1 MWKEI
6 NMKQFFFTVIYF
18 FVCLL
23 LPATG
28 QSATLTPVQIAQK
41 IQETYEKTTSFKA
54 DFLQTST
61 ISSMEHRQRKG
72 SGTMVIQKPGLLRWD
87 YISPEKQVLVSDG
100 EMFSL
105 YFASEN
111 QMIVT
116 PAKEYLR
123 EDVTYNFFS
132 GKGNLL
138 NDFEVIA
145 VMPEQEKQGSLAIKL
160 IPKKTHAQVETMN
173 VWVDEGTF
181 LVNRL
186 EIRDHLGS
194 VTNLLLFN
202 TVVNHPMPEEYFY
215 FSPPEGTEIIEQ

>member
-6 NMKQFFFTVIYF
+6 DMKQFFFTVIYLL
-18 FVCLL
+18 VGLL

-28 QSATLTPVQIAQK
+28 QSAPLTPVQIAEK
-41 IQETYEKTTSFKA
+41 IQATYEKTASFKA
-54 DFLQTST
+54 DFLQTSS

-87 YISPEKQVLVSDG
+87 YTSPEKQVLVSDG

-105 YFASEN
+105 YFAVEN

-145 VMPEQEKQGSLAIKL
+145 VMPDQEKQGSLAIKL

-186 EIRDHLGS
+186 EIMDHLGS

-202 TVVNHPMPEEYFY
+202 TVVNSPMPEDFFQ

>member
-1 MWKEI
+1 
-6 NMKQFFFTVIYF
+6 MKQLFIAVIFF
-18 FVCLL
+18 LGGL
-23 LPATG
+23 LPAATG
-28 QSATLTPVQIAQK
+28 QSAPLTPVQIAQR
-41 IQETYEKTTSFKA
+41 IQNTYEKTTSFKA

-61 ISSMEHRQRKG
+61 VSSMEHRQRKG
-72 SGTMVIQKPGLLRWD
+72 SGSMVIQKPGLLRWD

-105 YFASEN
+105 YFAAEN
-111 QMIVT
+111 EMIIT
-116 PAKEYLR
+116 PAKEYLQ

-160 IPKKTHAQVETMN
+160 VPRKTHAQVETMN

-186 EIRDHLGS
+186 EIMDHLGS

-202 TVVNHPMPEEYFY
+202 TVVNQPVPEEYFH

>member
-1 MWKEI
+1 
-6 NMKQFFFTVIYF
+6 MKQLFFAVIYF
-18 FVCLL
+18 FCGLL
-23 LPATG
+23 VPSIGQCATF
-28 QSATLTPVQIAQK
+28 SPVQIAEK
-41 IQETYEKTTSFKA
+41 IQKKYEKTTSFKA

-61 ISSMEHRQRKG
+61 ISTMEHRQRKG
-72 SGTMVIQKPGLLRWD
+72 SGSMVIQKPGLLRWD
-87 YISPEKQVLVSDG
+87 YTSPEKQVLVSDG
-100 EMFSL
+100 ETFSL

-116 PAKEYLR
+116 PAKEYLQ
-123 EDVTYNFFS
+123 EDVTYNFFA

-138 NDFEVIA
+138 QDFEVLPL
-145 VMPEQEKQGSLAIKL
+145 MPEQEKQGSLAIKL

-173 VWVDEGTF
+173 VWVDDDTF

-186 EIRDHLGS
+186 EIIDHLGS

-202 TVVNHPMPEEYFY
+202 TVVNNPMPQEYFH

>member
-1 MWKEI
+1 
-6 NMKQFFFTVIYF
+6 MKHLFMTMLAFL
-18 FVCLL
+18 VCLL
-23 LPATG
+23 VPASG
-28 QSATLTPVQIAQK
+28 QSAALTPVQIAEK
-41 IQETYEKTTSFKA
+41 VQETYEKTTSFKA

-61 ISSMEHRQRKG
+61 VSTMEHRQRKG

-87 YISPEKQVLVSDG
+87 YTAPEKQVLVSDG
-100 EMFSL
+100 ETFSL
-105 YFASEN
+105 YFAAEN

-123 EDVTYNFFS
+123 EDVTYNFFA

-138 NDFEVIA
+138 QDFEVLPPTSA
-145 VMPEQEKQGSLAIKL
+145 PEKQGILAISL
-160 IPKKTHAQVETMN
+160 IPKKTHAQVEILN

-186 EIRDHLGS
+186 EIIDHLGS

-202 TVVNHPMPEEYFY
+202 TEVNHAMPAEYFH

>member
-1 MWKEI
+1 
-6 NMKQFFFTVIYF
+6 MKQLFFAVIYF
-18 FVCLL
+18 LCGLL
-23 LPATG
+23 VPAAG
-28 QSATLTPVQIAQK
+28 QCATLKPMQIAEK
-41 IQETYEKTTSFKA
+41 IQQTYEKTTSFKA

-61 ISSMEHRQRKG
+61 ISTMEHRQRKG

-87 YISPEKQVLVSDG
+87 YTSPEKQVLVSDG
-100 EMFSL
+100 ETFSL

-116 PAKEYLR
+116 PAKEYLQ
-123 EDVTYNFFS
+123 EDVTYNFFA

-138 NDFEVIA
+138 HDFEVLP
-145 VMPEQEKQGSLAIKL
+145 VTPEQEKPDSLAIKL

-186 EIRDHLGS
+186 EIIDHLGS
-194 VTNLLLFN
+194 ITNLLLFN
-202 TVVNHPMPEEYFY
+202 TVVNHPLPTEYFY

>member
-1 MWKEI
+1 
-6 NMKQFFFTVIYF
+6 MKQLFFAVIYL
-18 FVCLL
+18 FVCLSA
-23 LPATG
+23 PATG
-28 QSATLTPVQIAQK
+28 QCATLTPVQIAEK
-41 IQETYEKTTSFKA
+41 IQQTYEKTTAFKA

-61 ISSMEHRQRKG
+61 ISTMEHRQRKG

-87 YISPEKQVLVSDG
+87 YTSPEKQVLVSDG
-100 EMFSL
+100 KTFSL

-116 PAKEYLR
+116 PAKEYLQ
-123 EDVTYNFFS
+123 EDVTYNFFA

-138 NDFEVIA
+138 HDFEVLP
-145 VMPEQEKQGSLAIKL
+145 VSPEQEKPGSLAIKL

-186 EIRDHLGS
+186 EIIDHLGS
-194 VTNLLLFN
+194 ITNLLLVN
-202 TVVNHPMPEEYFY
+202 TVVNHPMLTEYFH

>member
-1 MWKEI
+1 
-6 NMKQFFFTVIYF
+6 MKQLFFTVIYLL
-18 FVCLL
+18 VGLLL

-28 QSATLTPVQIAQK
+28 QSASLTPVQIAEK
-41 IQETYEKTTSFKA
+41 IQATYEKTASFKA
-54 DFLQTST
+54 DFLQTSS

-87 YISPEKQVLVSDG
+87 YTSPEKQVLVSDG

-105 YFASEN
+105 YFAVEN

-145 VMPEQEKQGSLAIKL
+145 VMPDQEKQGSLAIKL

-186 EIRDHLGS
+186 EIMDHLGS

-202 TVVNHPMPEEYFY
+202 TVVNSPMPEDFFQ